1 YENQME
7 PTENNLSLFSAYIW
21 PYPKN
26 LQYKE
31 LLDLSNKHKNI
42 DLIKIST
49 SGFDLIFEAID
60 HNCVI
65 LKKSIDT
72 HNRFKSGQLKLESNY
87 SNWSEVHIGPSFN
100 KITIG
105 LDRNNDAKLRI
116 LSRAGGLA
124 FWIFPFAI
132 FESWDYRIKRV
143 SENYSFADCNAETFG
158 ISSD

>member
-1 YENQME
+1 TNMIPYRFLLILVVSSGIGACAYGPINNVDFNERTRLKDLDGYYENQME

-72 HNRFKSGQLKLESNY
+72 HNRFKSGQL
-87 SNWSEVHIGPSFN
+87 
-100 KITIG
+100 
-105 LDRNNDAKLRI
+105 
-116 LSRAGGLA
+116 
-124 FWIFPFAI
+124 
-132 FESWDYRIKRV
+132 
-143 SENYSFADCNAETFG
+143 
-158 ISSD
+158 